1 MKTLDKTKIA
11 RILHAE
17 RKGKVSA
24 KGGYFGALQLFAE
37 VNKRFRVPE
46 GGGRATDP
54 AWTERR
60 LLPLRP
66 QTLKR
71 LQKISNSIQKHQHVS
86 IEPMQLAALLVEKTT
101 EELTEEEVEKLV
113 TASKL

>member
-1 MKTLDKTKIA
+1 MKNLDKTKIA
-11 RILHAE
+11 KILHAE

-24 KGGYFGALQLFAE
+24 KGGYFGAMQLLAD
-37 VNKRFRVPE
+37 VNKRFQVPQ
-46 GGGRATDP
+46 GGGRPTDP

-66 QTLKR
+66 ETLKR
-71 LQKISNSIQKHQHVS
+71 LQTISNRIQKHQHVS

-101 EELTEEEVEKLV
+101 DELTEEEVEELV
-113 TASKL
+113 ATSKF